1 MNANRNILFQSM
13 HLYLVLWSSLR
24 QEKDKRHAKC
34 VLEITVLIS
43 LLKFNQ
49 HSHIIVLQTIGLV
62 YMSSS

>member
-13 HLYLVLWSSLR
+13 HLYLVLWSSLC
-24 QEKDKRHAKC
+24 QEKDKRHAKS
-34 VLEITVLIS
+34 VLVITVLIRW
-43 LLKFNQ
+43 LKFNK